1 MKRRS
6 SLTLLSALLGAALAT
21 PHRAQSSEGIEEI
34 VVTAQRREQDLQDVA
49 IAVSAFSG
57 ENLRERGI
65 VQSNR
70 IGAQIPNLAIGTNGG
85 PDGTP
90 SVVIRGVGLSDF
102 SDANSGPIGI
112 YVDDVYLKALRAQNF
127 ALFDL
132 ERLEVLRGPQGTLF
146 GRNTTGGAVQYHSR
160 KPGRDPEA
168 RVTVEAASDAT
179 YTGEVAMA
187 GALGTNVAGRIAAR
201 YVDSD
206 GWMSNSWLDETN
218 DYEKLSWR
226 GTLAFDPTE
235 ELSILLKY
243 EYGRSDGNSF
253 PVKGRGLLDPL
264 DGSTCTAG
272 RVDAYQCA
280 NALGYVEGDDDLLRA
295 RNDFEDRTET
305 DYRSGLLRLDWQLSD
320 AITLTSISAWVGVD
334 THQGEDS
341 DGSPAGIL
349 NVILDS
355 EGEQVSQELRLAG
368 ASAGVNWVT
377 GVYWLD
383 DHNEGT
389 PFFALFPELVPLA
402 EAGYLD
408 DSTAAAVGSFT
419 SLYDQDT
426 TSAAAF
432 AHLEYA
438 LTETLDLT
446 VGGRYTDEQVD
457 AELMTLATFPAYPVA
472 PGVQVP
478 LADFPVVTMDDDIG
492 DSNVSWKIGLDF
504 SPREDLMVYA
514 SAGTG
519 FTAGGFNTTAVIEQ
533 FQAVPF
539 DSEEIIAWEFGLK
552 SRAFD
557 ERLQVNAALFRYD
570 YDDMQVFTDIVTSSG
585 VSGRLVQNAASG
597 EMQGA
602 ELELIA
608 LPAQGLTVQFTAGY
622 VDSELSDFS
631 TQTFDPAAG
640 AVVTVDLSG
649 NTTALTPE
657 WNCSALVRYAW
668 AMAGGEASAQ
678 LAWSWQDSVFFST
691 DNTPGVAQD
700 AYGLLDARIAWDAP
714 QDRWQLALWGRNLL
728 DEDYRSYSSNLAPFG
743 LYQDYGPQ
751 PRSIGVTATMNL

>member
-1 MKRRS
+1 MKRRP
-6 SLTLLSALLGAALAT
+6 SLPLLTALLGT
-21 PHRAQSSEGIEEI
+21 TMTVPHPAQSATGIEEI

-160 KPGRDPEA
+160 KPGADPEA
-168 RVTVEAASDAT
+168 RLTVEAASDAT
-179 YTGEVAMA
+179 YTGEVAVG
-187 GALGTNVAGRIAAR
+187 GALGANVAGRLAAR

-206 GWMSNSWLDETN
+206 GWMSNGWLDEAN

-226 GTLAFDPTE
+226 GALAFDPTDA
-235 ELSILLKY
+235 LSILLKY
-243 EYGRSDGNSF
+243 EYGRSDGNAF
-253 PVKGRGLLDPL
+253 PVKGRGLLDPT
-264 DGSTCTAG
+264 DGSACSAG
-272 RVDAYQCA
+272 RVDAYECA
-280 NALGYVEGDDDLLRA
+280 NALGYIEGDDDRTRA

-320 AITLTSISAWVGVD
+320 AITLTSISAWVAVD

-355 EGEQVSQELRLAG
+355 EGEQYSQEFRLSG
-368 ASAGVNWVT
+368 ASAAVNWVA

-389 PFFALFPELVPLA
+389 PHFALFPELVPVA
-402 EAGYLD
+402 EAGLLD
-408 DSTAAAVGSFT
+408 DATAAAVGSFT

-438 LTETLDLT
+438 LTERLDLT
-446 VGGRYTDEQVD
+446 VGARYTDEQAE
-457 AELMTLATFPAYPVA
+457 AELVTLATFPAYPIA

-478 LADFPVVTMDDDIG
+478 LADVPVVTMDDDIG
-492 DSNVSWKIGLDF
+492 DSNVSWKLGLDF
-504 SPREDLMVYA
+504 SPRDGLMLYA
-514 SAGTG
+514 SASTG
-519 FTAGGFNTTAVIEQ
+519 FTAGGFNTSAVIEQ

-539 DSEEIIAWEFGLK
+539 DPEEITAWEVGLK
-552 SRAFD
+552 SRAFE
-557 ERLQVNAALFRYD
+557 ERLQVNVALFRYD
-570 YDDMQVFTDIVTSSG
+570 YDDMQVFTDVVTASG

-602 ELELIA
+602 ELELTA
-608 LPAQGLTVQFTAGY
+608 LPAQGLMLQFTAGY

-657 WNCSALVRYAW
+657 WNYSALVRYAW
-668 AMAGGEASAQ
+668 PLAGGEASAQ
-678 LAWSWQDSVFFST
+678 LAWNWQDAVFFST

-700 AYGLLDARIAWDAP
+700 AYGLLDARVAWDAP
-714 QDRWQLALWGRNLL
+714 EDRWQLSLWGRNLL
-728 DEDYRSYSSNLAPFG
+728 DEDYLSFSSNLAPFG

-751 PRSIGVTATMNL
+751 PRSIGISGTLNF